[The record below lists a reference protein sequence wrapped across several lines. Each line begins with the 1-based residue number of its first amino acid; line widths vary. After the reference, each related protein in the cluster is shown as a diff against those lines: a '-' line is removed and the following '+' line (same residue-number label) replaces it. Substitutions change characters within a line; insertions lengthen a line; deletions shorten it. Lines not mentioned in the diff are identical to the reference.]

1 MSLNSALR
9 EFPGTNAGH
18 ASALLLILSFGII
31 VDVRL
36 SRGLPFPDGYDAWLI
51 FLATL
56 AGLSTGG
63 MIGKR
68 ITDVSYKAA
77 GTPPVTVGG
86 PSTVTVEA
94 PAPPASP
101 FGTGIPPVPPIPPDA
116 DKR

>member
-1 MSLNSALR
+1 MSLNSALKD
-9 EFPGTNAGH
+9 FPGTNAGH
-18 ASALLLILSFGII
+18 ATALVLILSFGII

-36 SRGLPFPDGYDAWLI
+36 SRGLAFPDGYDAWLI

-77 GTPPVTVGG
+77 G
-86 PSTVTVEA
+86 PSPVTVEA
-94 PAPPASP
+94 PSNVTVTQQPAPAPETP
-101 FGTGIPPVPPIPPDA
+101 GVVITPDA
-116 DKR
+116 DK